1 MWGEAGEA
9 RGEML
14 VAEEDWPPPAPGPK
28 GVGGLATVA
37 NIVGVNSH

>member
-1 MWGEAGEA
+1 MGEVGVA

-14 VAEEDWPPPAPGPK
+14 VAEEGWLPTAPGPK

-37 NIVGVNSH
+37 DIVGVNNH